1 MNDHDHDLDE
11 LQMEL
16 LSFEGRGY
24 HCSQILLLM
33 ALRQTGGE
41 RNDDL
46 IRAMGG
52 LSLGLGHS
60 NGTCGALLGGA
71 CLLGYYAGKGAD
83 GETEHPAFRLMV
95 RRLAEWFR
103 DYACAGE
110 STLCGDILDKHGR
123 GRCGALVRSVWIK
136 SMELLMENGIDPTDA
151 PPAFD
156 HSVI

>member
-46 IRAMGG
+46 VRAMGG

-60 NGTCGALLGGA
+60 NGTCGAA
-71 CLLGYYAGKGAD
+71 VAVVV
-83 GETEHPAFRLMV
+83 AFRKV
-95 RRLAEWFR
+95 RARMARCSTR
-103 DYACAGE
+103 DPCAAV
-110 STLCGDILDKHGR
+110 SR
-123 GRCGALVRSVWIK
+123 GRQAAQRESAWRSGAVC
-136 SMELLMENGIDPTDA
+136 MFYA
-151 PPAFD
+151 
-156 HSVI
+156 